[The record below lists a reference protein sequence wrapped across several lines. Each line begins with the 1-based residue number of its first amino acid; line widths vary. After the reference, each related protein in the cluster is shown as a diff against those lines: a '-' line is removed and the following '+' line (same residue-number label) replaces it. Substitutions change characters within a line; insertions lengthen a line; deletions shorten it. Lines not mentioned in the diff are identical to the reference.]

1 MFCRLAPFASDVA
14 GICVRRHKGKKM
26 AIKLDKM
33 SLEELK
39 ALKKQVESA
48 IADFEKR
55 RKKEALAAAQ
65 RAAQEHGFSLDEILS
80 AKGGSKSM
88 PRFANPASPDQTW
101 TGRGRQPG
109 WVKEALAQGKS
120 LEDLAI

>member
-1 MFCRLAPFASDVA
+1 
-14 GICVRRHKGKKM
+14 M

-39 ALKKQVESA
+39 TLKKQVETA

-65 RAAQEHGFSLDEILS
+65 KAAQEHGFSLDEILA
-80 AKGGSKSM
+80 AKGGAKGL
-88 PRFANPASPDQTW
+88 PKYANPASPDQTW

-109 WVKEALAQGKS
+109 WVKEALSQGKT

>member
-1 MFCRLAPFASDVA
+1 
-14 GICVRRHKGKKM
+14 M

-39 ALKKQVESA
+39 ALRKQVESA

-65 RAAQEHGFSLDEILS
+65 RAAQEHGFSLDEVLS
-80 AKGGSKSM
+80 AKGGAKSM

-101 TGRGRQPG
+101 TGRGRQPR
-109 WVKEALAQGKS
+109 WVKEALAKGKT
-120 LEDLAI
+120 LDDLAI